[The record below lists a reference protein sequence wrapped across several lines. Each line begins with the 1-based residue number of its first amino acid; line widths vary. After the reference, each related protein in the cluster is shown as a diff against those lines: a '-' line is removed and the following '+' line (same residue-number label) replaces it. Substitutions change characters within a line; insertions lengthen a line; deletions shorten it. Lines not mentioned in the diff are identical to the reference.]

1 MQYKEGRG
9 IVEAVEGEHVL
20 VKSVLHFCNHF
31 YKELCMKGAYPPE
44 RQKKEDN
51 LIISSDY
58 TNKDINDFFWLFSI
72 SKNGGVM

>member
-1 MQYKEGRG
+1 
-9 IVEAVEGEHVL
+9 
-20 VKSVLHFCNHF
+20 
-31 YKELCMKGAYPPE
+31 MKGAYPPE

>member
-20 VKSVLHFCNHF
+20 VKSVLH
-31 YKELCMKGAYPPE
+31 KELCMKGAYPPE